1 MAIAPPLQSPTETT
15 QASGPPEMLIPE
27 AHRRRRRRWMVGIAV
42 VVLCVS
48 GVGLGAAVLASGS
61 GGDKGSGLPPSAPDP
76 LPITLGTPPVSG
88 VDLAGGR
95 WTTLPPPNLGV
106 EKVWNLA
113 AWTGTYV
120 IAWGS
125 VEPCCG
131 SLPGEPTGGSS
142 VHGAAFN
149 PGSNIW
155 RSLPPAPIDVNV
167 ESTIWTGSQVI
178 VWGSTPAAAQQATQ
192 NVLLEFEPKAW
203 RWKRLATPPMSP
215 RSAADVLWS
224 GTSLIVIG
232 GHDQSTPALLNGET
246 YDPQSNRWSELPIFP
261 NVTAVPGSS
270 AEPVG
275 VTAAWA
281 VNSLYVWVTRQVS
294 QACGIGCGEISR
306 QTQALR
312 WHPGSQWYSG
322 PTLPRNVSA
331 YNATAVSMGWSIA
344 ILNGSS
350 CLPEMSCPPRGSGTP
365 ALFDVRTGRWSSIGV
380 NAVLK
385 SAGAFV
391 WTGQSLV
398 ALSPFSTPS
407 GYLVG
412 GYAAA
417 LDPAN
422 DSWVNLPVLP
432 VSAAPPSGPVVS
444 GTVWTGSRLIEAGL
458 EFVPQHGTS
467 STRAGTAGT
476 LPSCPPISFPELV
489 GGQFCGPAPGPG
501 NGSGSGGSCIGTETT
516 PPCGPG
522 MVGGRYYAY
531 TLNSLCTSDYI
542 DGRWWTNE
550 LPGGSGLLNV
560 WVSVGNSLAGAGWI
574 GPNGSVGFKPSTAT
588 SCD

>member
-1 MAIAPPLQSPTETT
+1 
-15 QASGPPEMLIPE
+15 MLIPE

-48 GVGLGAAVLASGS
+48 GVGLGVAVLASGS
-61 GGDKGSGLPPSAPDP
+61 GGDDGSGLSPSSPASIPT
-76 LPITLGTPPVSG
+76 TLGTPPVSG

-106 EKVWNLA
+106 EKAWNLA
-113 AWTGTYV
+113 AWTGKYV

-125 VEPCCG
+125 AGPCCG

-149 PGSNIW
+149 PGSNLW
-155 RSLPPAPIDVNV
+155 RSLPPAPIDFKV
-167 ESTIWTGSQVI
+167 ESTTWTGSQVL
-178 VWGSTPAAAQQATQ
+178 VWGSVPAAAQQATQ
-192 NVLLEFEPKAW
+192 NVLLEFEPKTW
-203 RWKRLATPPMSP
+203 RWKRLAASPMSP
-215 RSAADVLWS
+215 RWAAEVLWS

-232 GHDQSTPALLNGET
+232 GHGQSTPALLNGET
-246 YDPQSNRWSELPIFP
+246 YDPHSNRWSALPVFP
-261 NVTAVPGSS
+261 SVVAVPGSR

-281 VNSLYVWVTRQVS
+281 VNTLYVWVTRQVS

-312 WHPGSQWYSG
+312 LHPGYQWHSG
-322 PTLPRNVSA
+322 PTLPSSVSA
-331 YNATAVSMGWSIA
+331 FDATAVSMGRSVA

-350 CLPEMSCPPRGSGTP
+350 CLPEMSCPSRGREPP
-365 ALFDVRTGRWSSIGV
+365 ALLDVSTGKWSSIAANGV
-380 NAVLK
+380 LD

-391 WTGQSLV
+391 WTGQRLV
-398 ALSPFSTPS
+398 AVSPFLTPY

-417 LDPAN
+417 LDPVN
-422 DSWVNLPVLP
+422 GSWANLPELP
-432 VSAAPPSGPVVS
+432 VSAAPPSGPVLS
-444 GTVWTGSRLIEAGL
+444 GTVWTGSRLIQAGL
-458 EFVPQHGTS
+458 VFVPQHGS
-467 STRAGTAGT
+467 SSSGAGTAST
-476 LPSCPPISFPELV
+476 LPSCPPISFPDWV
-489 GGQFCGPAPGPG
+489 GGHFCGPAPGPG
-501 NGSGSGGSCIGTETT
+501 NGSGSGGSCLGTETA
-516 PPCGPG
+516 PPCGSG
-522 MVGGRYYAY
+522 MAIGKYYAY
-531 TLNSLCTSDYI
+531 TRNSLCTNDYI

-550 LPGGSGLLNV
+550 LPGGSGLQNV